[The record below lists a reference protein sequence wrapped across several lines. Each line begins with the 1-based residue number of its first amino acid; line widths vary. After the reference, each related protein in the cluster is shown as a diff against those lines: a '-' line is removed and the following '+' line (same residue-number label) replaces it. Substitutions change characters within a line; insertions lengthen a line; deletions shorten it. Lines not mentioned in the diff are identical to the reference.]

1 MTDGETCPRTLFQY
15 MEADSMATH
24 AGPVRVGVLHSLVR
38 VEEKLLFA
46 ELEKR
51 GVAYTRVDDREITL
65 PFTKPADGW
74 NFDVVLERCI
84 NHTRA
89 LHALRMLNAW
99 GIPTV
104 NTYSVAEVCGNKLNT
119 TAALTEAGV
128 PQPRAIVAFTPAS
141 ALEAIEQLGY
151 PVVMKPPVGSW

>member
-1 MTDGETCPRTLFQY
+1 MRAERDGGHGARGKT
-15 MEADSMATH
+15 EAHRMASRD
-24 AGPVRVGVLHSLVR
+24 GSVRVGVLHSLVR

-51 GVAYTRVDDREITL
+51 GVAYTRVDDREVVF
-65 PFTKPADGW
+65 PFGRPDTWP
-74 NFDVVLERCI
+74 FDVVLERCI

-89 LHALRMLNAW
+89 LHALRLLNSW
-99 GIPTV
+99 GVATV

-119 TAALTEAGV
+119 TAALAEAGC

-141 ALEAIEQLGY
+141 ALAAIEELGY
-151 PVVMKPPVGSW
+151 PVVM